1 MAGTLDRLASI
12 SQRLE
17 PFLLALG
24 KLQAGDSDA
33 LSELK
38 DFVEEHA
45 SDILRARSLESEGC
59 FSVRQF
65 APSVS
70 ENSMKQAINLLLKM
84 AEQAEK

>member
-1 MAGTLDRLASI
+1 MAGNLDRLASI

-45 SDILRARSLESEGC
+45 SDILRARSLLESEGLLQL
-59 FSVRQF
+59 VRQF

-84 AEQAEK
+84 AEQA